1 MSRTWWVGVA
11 SGILAIAL
19 VAVTTPSAKSLFQSR
34 FGRLPDKSGIEST
47 ESRNTPQ
54 IQNPDTEVV
63 PANLPITTPKSTA
76 KPVYVTPKPTTTTS
90 SSTAPK
96 PVNSPAFTT
105 MPVATSTPTPKPTPT
120 PTPIPDTQP
129 PVFEYMTGPEDG
141 STVTFN
147 GFCFPMRLTD
157 NFPGTISVR
166 YSFDASG
173 PSEWG
178 QNYAPCYQ
186 NVANGFHVFV
196 VQGRDSAGNETG
208 HITRNFTVQVAN

>member
-1 MSRTWWVGVA
+1 MNRTWWAGIA

-19 VAVTTPSAKSLFQSR
+19 VAVTTPSGKSLFQSR
-34 FGRLPDKSGIEST
+34 FGRLPVKSGIEST

-63 PANLPITTPKSTA
+63 PANLPTATPKPSIKAT
-76 KPVYVTPKPTTTTS
+76 VTPKPSTATS
-90 SSTAPK
+90 SSISK
-96 PVNSPAFTT
+96 PVNSPVSTN
-105 MPVATSTPTPKPTPT
+105 MPIATPTPKPTPTPT

-166 YSFDASG
+166 YSFDTSG

>member
-1 MSRTWWVGVA
+1 MTRNWWVGIA

-34 FGRLPDKSGIEST
+34 FGQLPVKSSIESA

-54 IQNPDTEVV
+54 IQTPDTEVV
-63 PANLPITTPKSTA
+63 PANLPTATPKTSV
-76 KPVYVTPKPTTTTS
+76 KPVSVTPKP
-90 SSTAPK
+90 STPSISATPK
-96 PVNSPAFTT
+96 PINSPNIT
-105 MPVATSTPTPKPTPT
+105 VAPTATPTPKPTPIPT

-129 PVFEYMTGPEDG
+129 PVFQSMTGPEDG

-147 GFCFPMRLTD
+147 SFCFPMYLTD

-166 YSFDASG
+166 YSFDNSG

-186 NVANGFHVFV
+186 NVSNGFHVFV
-196 VQGRDSAGNETG
+196 VQGKDSAGNETG
-208 HITRNFTVQVAN
+208 HISRNFTVSVAN